1 MRKKEKDP
9 GDRDPEKGA
18 RLLLPTPTLSLKG
31 ELKKNFL
38 MENIFMTKMVK
49 NF

>member
-18 RLLLPTPTLSLKG
+18 RWLLPTPILSLKG
-31 ELKKNFL
+31 KILNQKGIL
-38 MENIFMTKMVK
+38 TKMVK